1 MSMAMIAAGERIVR
15 RLGGTWSD
23 GRGMC
28 RCPAHED
35 RTPSL
40 SVRIGRTSLL
50 FKCFAGCTIAEIL
63 GALRSE
69 KLHVPRAESGKSV
82 CCPATGNTEGYAV
95 RLWREGQS
103 VSEGSEIYTRSLEEK
118 QLQCQSIAEQRQ
130 AIECMRDYAAEMYR
144 AQSGWPWSPAKG
156 TRASSASSASQIAA
170 IDFLR
175 ARQLEQRERHLPQ
188 GPVVVVTGPADWH
201 DWQAIWSRLDAIHA
215 RVGIHM
221 TALAPGQFRTDW
233 AGRSMDRT
241 PRSIAD
247 YDMVMDPIRAARQ
260 AKSGQQPGDPA
271 RAAQALLALVEAPAP
286 PTRLFLGDDALGLV
300 EGKMA
305 AMEAEIAQWRALSRS
320 TSFTA

>member
-1 MSMAMIAAGERIVR
+1 
-15 RLGGTWSD
+15 
-23 GRGMC
+23 
-28 RCPAHED
+28 
-35 RTPSL
+35 
-40 SVRIGRTSLL
+40 
-50 FKCFAGCTIAEIL
+50 
-63 GALRSE
+63 
-69 KLHVPRAESGKSV
+69 
-82 CCPATGNTEGYAV
+82 
-95 RLWREGQS
+95 
-103 VSEGSEIYTRSLEEK
+103 
-118 QLQCQSIAEQRQ
+118 
-130 AIECMRDYAAEMYR
+130 
-144 AQSGWPWSPAKG
+144 
-156 TRASSASSASQIAA
+156 
-170 IDFLR
+170 
-175 ARQLEQRERHLPQ
+175 
-188 GPVVVVTGPADWH
+188 VVVVTGPADWH